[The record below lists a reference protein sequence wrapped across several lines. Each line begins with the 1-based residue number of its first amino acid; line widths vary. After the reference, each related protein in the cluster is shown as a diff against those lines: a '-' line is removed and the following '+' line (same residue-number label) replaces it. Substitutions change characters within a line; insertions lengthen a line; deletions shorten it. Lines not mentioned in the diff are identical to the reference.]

1 MIWPRAVLDT
11 NVVVSALLWRGL
23 PGRFI
28 ELAGEGEL
36 KLFTSAALL
45 KELAATLSKPKLA
58 KAVAATGLDAQTMLR
73 LYGRIAQRVHPSPLP
88 APVSR
93 DKDDDA
99 VLACAAAGR
108 ADIIVTGDD
117 DLLVLQRYGDC
128 RILKPQDA
136 LRALASRD

>member
-1 MIWPRAVLDT
+1 MIRASAVLDT
-11 NVVVSALLWRGL
+11 NVVISALLWRGL

-58 KAVAATGLDAQTMLR
+58 KAVAATGLDASTMLL
-73 LYGRIAQRVHPSPLP
+73 LYGRIARRVHAAPLP
-88 APVSR
+88 RPVSR

-99 VLACAAAGR
+99 VLACAAASR
-108 ADIIVTGDD
+108 ADMIVTGDD
-117 DLLVLQRYGDC
+117 DLLVLKHYGDC
-128 RILKPQDA
+128 RIFKPQEA
-136 LRALASRD
+136 LRALLSPE